1 MSIKTRD
8 QKGLESGIVL
18 LSGISA
24 NQNGVFTFDE
34 HLSFSLL
41 SGLLYDAIHLLGL
54 DRSLGGRNQ
63 LQLLSWVGVGES
75 ASTIIG
81 PHTFSH
87 TRLEHSLRAAAGHQL
102 MGAGKMSERDLAIGA
117 LAGLLHDMWLL
128 PGGDSWKSVNQQK
141 AMAGQL
147 SMCDEDDGF
156 MQKMLQLSK
165 KEWRRFCK
173 AYDLDAQDILQ
184 EVQAI
189 IWGNGLRGQIQEIAD
204 TASYMLG
211 DLAEITKVANRYG
224 VSSFGNILSFA
235 HANPWDIW
243 HYTHLVGGSVVVLK
257 PEVLENFL
265 WLRAL
270 LWGEVYNAPGTK
282 FLEVLMR
289 KVVYPYLQEQG
300 MIDLKGLLKQDDGS
314 LWSVVED
321 AFGWSR
327 DSVFN
332 LDLLGGWPLRRE
344 FDSKKDLLECEK
356 DLRAKGCF
364 TLVAGPDDFQS
375 TKSKTSKYYVLDSNG
390 KAVQYSQRFPEQSA
404 AIEKEIAVN
413 ANTHLFQ
420 LYYVES
426 PQNVTPQFEK
436 AWARAVQRWLS
447 G

>member
-1 MSIKTRD
+1 MSIKTKS

-18 LSGISA
+18 LSGVSA
-24 NQNGVFTFDE
+24 GQKGILSFDE
-34 HLSFSLL
+34 HLSFSFS
-41 SGLLYDAIHLLGL
+41 SGLLHDAIHLLGL

-63 LQLLSWVGVGES
+63 LQLLSWVGVGEI
-75 ASTIIG
+75 ASSIVG

-87 TRLEHSLRAAAGHQL
+87 TRLEHSLRVAAGHQL
-102 MGAGKMSERDLAIGA
+102 MGAGKMSDRDLAVGA

-165 KEWRRFCK
+165 REWRRFCK
-173 AYDLDAQDILQ
+173 VYDLDAQDILQ
-184 EVQAI
+184 EVQSI
-189 IWGNGLRGQIQEIAD
+189 IWGQGLRGQVHEIAD

-211 DLAEITKVANRYG
+211 DLMEIAQVAKSFG
-224 VSSFGNILSFA
+224 ISSFDNVLSFA
-235 HANPWDIW
+235 RSNPWDIW
-243 HYTHLVGGSVVVLK
+243 HYTRLVDGSVVILK

-270 LWGEVYNAPGTK
+270 LWGEIYNAAGTK

-289 KVVYPYLQEQG
+289 KVVYPYLVEEG
-300 MIDLKGLLKQDDGS
+300 MIDLKGLLKQDDGA
-314 LWSVVED
+314 LWSIVED

-332 LDLLGGWPLRRE
+332 LDLLGGWPVRKE
-344 FDSKKDLLECEK
+344 FDSKKELFECEK
-356 DLRAKGCF
+356 ELRAKGCF
-364 TLVAGPDDFQS
+364 TLVAEPGDFQVS
-375 TKSKTSKYYVLDSNG
+375 KSKVDKYYVLDSAG
-390 KAVQYSQRFPEQSA
+390 KAVRYSQKFTEQSA
-404 AIEKEIAVN
+404 AIEQEIAVN
-413 ANTHLFQ
+413 VNSHRFQ

-426 PQNVTPQFEK
+426 PQNITPQFEK